1 MVQLIQDI
9 IEAIGYFGIGLL
21 TIIENLFPPIPSEII
36 LPFSGFTARRS
47 DLTLVGVIAAGTIG
61 SILGAL
67 ILYYVG
73 HRLGERRVILLAEK
87 YGHHLGVE
95 PENVS
100 RANRWFRNNGQWAVF
115 VCRLIPGLRSVISIP
130 AGTAGMNVFT
140 FLFWTSLG
148 TVLWTALLGITGYVL
163 GENYDAIQPII
174 DVVSWIV
181 TITLIVLAIRWI
193 WQRRTLLR
201 NEGDDAT

>member
-1 MVQLIQDI
+1 MVQLIQDT
-9 IEAIGYFGIGLL
+9 IEAIGYLGIGLL
-21 TIIENLFPPIPSEII
+21 TIIENIIPPIPSEII

-73 HRLGERRVILLAEK
+73 HRLGEERVIRLTQK
-87 YGHHLGVE
+87 YGHHLGIE
-95 PENVS
+95 PENVR
-100 RANRWFRNNGQWAVF
+100 RANDWFRNNGQWAVF
-115 VCRLIPGLRSVISIP
+115 ICRLIPGLRSVISIP
-130 AGTAGMNVFT
+130 AGTARMNLFT

-148 TVLWTALLGITGYVL
+148 TLLWTALLGVTGYAL
-163 GENYDAIQPII
+163 GDNYQAIQPIM
-174 DVVSWIV
+174 DVVSWVV

-201 NEGDDAT
+201 SQDDAS